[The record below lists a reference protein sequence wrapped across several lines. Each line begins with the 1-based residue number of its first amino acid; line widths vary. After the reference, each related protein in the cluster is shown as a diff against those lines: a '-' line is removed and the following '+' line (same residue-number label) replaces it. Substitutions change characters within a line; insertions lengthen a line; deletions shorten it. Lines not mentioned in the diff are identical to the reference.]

1 MIRVSMIKSRSRSAV
16 CIALAVTLVLVLDID
31 DIEAQS
37 ALSNSGIADDPEFFV
52 TLDAYVKYGGDFDV
66 IDGLTGRSYHSDN
79 AVVKAIHSSFPQ
91 IMGGLHAR
99 LLELEARYMNFYLT
113 QGVQHERELS
123 ALAESFGI
131 TRFSMDRS
139 RWMVR
144 EKAILQRLHNEPFFQ
159 IKELVIWEKEYL
171 DEDLPDNKWAK
182 NIRYN
187 WETQSW
193 ERRILTEW
201 DVNTVRVTR
210 WNNGNLNTNVHMVE
224 KRQGLNLETNKG
236 FHIITGGR
244 GLNAWVQPGDFKE
257 VNVSYPII
265 VSKREDADEQI
276 ERLQK
281 QIVENLSHLYDPFTW
296 VARRST
302 RFRTAFSSELVNY
315 FKERKY
321 RVKDR
326 DWFDP
331 VICHFLND
339 VVTVNRYGF
348 KEVYDLYL
356 TQQFANSKNVLGKDL
371 DLLNWHEGE
380 KREGERVR
388 RDRKIW
394 LNYKNTQGVRF
405 VLLDAYLRYGDKFV
419 DRMREELTSS
429 KKKIVGK
436 DLIEDV
442 IAKVSGVP
450 AEKYIPAAIKA
461 QRAGLEQFR
470 QQMNF

>member
-1 MIRVSMIKSRSRSAV
+1 MIRVSMLKSRYRSACCAV
-16 CIALAVTLVLVLDID
+16 LAAALVLVLDVLNIK
-31 DIEAQS
+31 AQS
-37 ALSNSGIADDPEFFV
+37 ALSNSGISEDPGFFV
-52 TLDAYVKYGGDFDV
+52 TLDAYVKYGGDIDV
-66 IDGLTGRSYHSDN
+66 IDGLTGRAYHSDN
-79 AVVKAIHSSFPQ
+79 AVVKAIYSSFPQ
-91 IMGGLHAR
+91 IMGGMHAK

-144 EKAILQRLHNEPFFQ
+144 EKAILQRLHNEPFFL

-193 ERRILTEW
+193 ERRVLTDW
-201 DVNTVRVTR
+201 DVNTVQVTR
-210 WNNGNLNTNVHMVE
+210 WNNGKLNTNVQMVE
-224 KRQGLNLETNKG
+224 KLQGLNLETNKG

-244 GLNAWVQPGDFKE
+244 GLGRYVQPGDFKE
-257 VNVSYPII
+257 VTVSYPII
-265 VSKREDADEQI
+265 VSRREDADEQI

-302 RFRTAFSSELVNY
+302 RFRNAFSSELINY
-315 FKERKY
+315 FRERKY

-339 VVTVNRYGF
+339 VVTVKRYGLR
-348 KEVYDLYL
+348 EVYDIYL

-380 KREGERVR
+380 KREGERVN

-419 DRMREELTSS
+419 DALRLELTSS
-429 KKKIVGK
+429 KKKVIGK
-436 DLIEDV
+436 GIIENV
-442 IAKVSGVP
+442 IAEVSGVP
-450 AEKYIPAAIKA
+450 AEKYISAAIKA
-461 QRAGLEQFR
+461 QRAGLEQYR
-470 QQMNF
+470 QKMSF

>member
-1 MIRVSMIKSRSRSAV
+1 MIRVSMLKSRYRSACCAV
-16 CIALAVTLVLVLDID
+16 LAAALVLVLDVL
-31 DIEAQS
+31 DIKAQS
-37 ALSNSGIADDPEFFV
+37 ALSNSGISEDPGFFV
-52 TLDAYVKYGGDFDV
+52 TLDAYVKYGGDIDV
-66 IDGLTGRSYHSDN
+66 IDGLTGRAYHSDN
-79 AVVKAIHSSFPQ
+79 AVVKAIYSSFPQ
-91 IMGGLHAR
+91 IMGGMHAK

-144 EKAILQRLHNEPFFQ
+144 EKAILQRLHNEPFFL

-193 ERRILTEW
+193 ERRVLTDW
-201 DVNTVRVTR
+201 DVNTVQVTR
-210 WNNGNLNTNVHMVE
+210 WNNGKLNTNVQMVE
-224 KRQGLNLETNKG
+224 KLQGLNLETNKG

-244 GLNAWVQPGDFKE
+244 GLGRYVQPGDFKE
-257 VNVSYPII
+257 VTVSYPII
-265 VSKREDADEQI
+265 VSRREDADEQI
-276 ERLQK
+276 EKLQK

-302 RFRTAFSSELVNY
+302 RFRNAFSSELINY
-315 FKERKY
+315 FRERKY

-339 VVTVNRYGF
+339 VVTVNRYGLR
-348 KEVYDLYL
+348 EVYDIYL

-380 KREGERVR
+380 KREGERVN

-394 LNYKNTQGVRF
+394 LTYKNTQGVRF

-419 DRMREELTSS
+419 DALRHELTSS
-429 KKKIVGK
+429 KKRVIGKGIV
-436 DLIEDV
+436 ENV
-442 IAKVSGVP
+442 IAEVSGVP
-450 AEKYIPAAIKA
+450 AEKYISAAIKA
-461 QRAGLEQFR
+461 QRAGLEQYR
-470 QQMNF
+470 QKMSF

>member
-1 MIRVSMIKSRSRSAV
+1 MNRVFKLLRRSRSTVELVSLTAF
-16 CIALAVTLVLVLDID
+16 ALWSIS
-31 DIEAQS
+31 IEARAQS
-37 ALSNSGIADDPEFFV
+37 ALSGSGISEDPDFFV
-52 TLDAYVKYGGDFDV
+52 TLDTYVKYGGDIDV
-66 IDGLTGRSYHSDN
+66 IDGLTGRAYHSDN

-91 IMGGLHAR
+91 IMGGLHAK

-113 QGVQHERELS
+113 QGVQHEQELA

-187 WETQSW
+187 WDTQSW
-193 ERRILTEW
+193 ERRVLTQW
-201 DVNTVRVTR
+201 NVNTVRVTQ
-210 WNNGNLNTNVHMVE
+210 WNNGKLNTNVQMVE
-224 KRQGLNLETNKG
+224 KLQGLNLETNQG
-236 FHIITGGR
+236 FHIMVGGR
-244 GLNAWVQPGDFKE
+244 GLGQYVQPGDFSE
-257 VNVSYPII
+257 VTVSYPIF
-265 VSKREDADEQI
+265 VSRREDADEQI

-302 RFRTAFSSELVNY
+302 RFRTAFSSELTNY
-315 FKERKY
+315 FRERKY

-326 DWFDP
+326 EWFDP

-339 VVTVNRYGF
+339 VVTVKRYGF

-371 DLLNWHEGE
+371 DLLNWHPGENRQGEG
-380 KREGERVR
+380 VN

-394 LNYKNTQGVRF
+394 LNFDRSGGARF

-419 DRMREELTSS
+419 DALREELTGS
-429 KKKIVGK
+429 KKRIVAK
-436 DLIEDV
+436 DLIRDV
-442 IAKVSGVP
+442 IAEVSGVP
-450 AEKYIPAAIKA
+450 ADKYIPAAIKA
-461 QRAGLEQFR
+461 QRAGLEQYR
-470 QQMNF
+470 EKVNF

>member
-1 MIRVSMIKSRSRSAV
+1 MKNSRFRLAIGFASATAFLLSISPPV
-16 CIALAVTLVLVLDID
+16 
-31 DIEAQS
+31 IEAQS
-37 ALSNSGIADDPEFFV
+37 ALSGTGISEDPEFFI
-52 TLDAYVKYGGDFDV
+52 TLDTYVKYGGDIDV
-66 IDGLTGRSYHSDN
+66 IDGLTGQAYHSDN

-91 IMGGLHAR
+91 IMGGLHTK
-99 LLELEARYMNFYLT
+99 LLELEARYMNFYLS
-113 QGVQHERELS
+113 QGVQHDRELA

-144 EKAILQRLHNEPFFQ
+144 EKAILQRLDKEPFFQ
-159 IKELVIWEKEYL
+159 ITELVVWEKEYL
-171 DEDLPDNKWAK
+171 DEDLPNNKWAK
-182 NIRYN
+182 NIQFN
-187 WETQSW
+187 PDTQSW
-193 ERRILTEW
+193 ERRVLTEW
-201 DVNTVRVTR
+201 NVNTVQVTR
-210 WNNGNLNTNVHMVE
+210 WNNGQLNTNVQMVE
-224 KRQGLNLETNKG
+224 KLQGLNLETNKG
-236 FHIITGGR
+236 FHIMVGGR
-244 GLNAWVQPGDFKE
+244 GLSQHVQPGDFSE
-257 VNVSYPII
+257 VTVSYPMI
-265 VSKREDADEQI
+265 VSRKENAEEQI

-302 RFRTAFSSELVNY
+302 RFRTAFSSELINY

-339 VVTVNRYGF
+339 VVTVKRYGF

-380 KREGERVR
+380 NRKGESVN
-388 RDRKIW
+388 RDRRIW
-394 LNYKNTQGVRF
+394 LNFDRPGGARF
-405 VLLDAYLRYGDKFV
+405 VMLDAYLRYGDKFIDV
-419 DRMREELTSS
+419 LREKLTSL
-429 KKKIVGK
+429 KKREDGK
-436 DLIEDV
+436 ELIQKV
-442 IAKVSGVP
+442 IAEVSNVP

-461 QRAGLEQFR
+461 QKAGLEQFR
-470 QQMNF
+470 EKMNF